1 MGFEEK
7 GLRTI
12 NDLSLITLR
21 VFGLNFRDLVMA
33 FRPSTTRS
41 RGTPRKKHY
50 PE

>member
-21 VFGLNFRDLVMA
+21 VFGLNFRVLVMV
-33 FRPSTTRS
+33 FRPSRVKGNAKEETLS
-41 RGTPRKKHY
+41 
-50 PE
+50 